1 MFVCVQ
7 VIVLKDVK
15 VSGNWMYVVKLD
27 GEGVVMYDVVV
38 VLKEVMIELEVVIDG
53 GKDSLFMVV

>member
-1 MFVCVQ
+1 
-7 VIVLKDVK
+7 
-15 VSGNWMYVVKLD
+15 MYVVKLD

>member
-1 MFVCVQ
+1 M
-7 VIVLKDVK
+7 K